1 MVVALLIY
9 LLGCIVSFILDY
21 RYTLNEYEEIKIN
34 DLGFFFIMSLGSW
47 ASVITGLFVYRGD
60 KVIVRKKPKELK
72 KIPAKWT
79 ATDKGKVEEIKTA
92 LSLFGKEHNV
102 SYNEEIEWLNNIK
115 YRIVK

>member
-1 MVVALLIY
+1 MIVALLIY

-47 ASVITGLFVYRGD
+47 ASVITGLFIYRGD
-60 KVIVRKKPKELK
+60 KVVVRKKPKELK

-79 ATDKGKVEEIKTA
+79 ATDKGKVENVKGALFKLEREHGLSFIEEIK
-92 LSLFGKEHNV
+92 
-102 SYNEEIEWLNNIK
+102 WLNDLK